1 MVNIKTEVK
10 LQHALTGEELDQWV
24 QYEDVSNALK
34 IDARDRVVYGNWVGT
49 VEEVSSKTRPV
60 CT

>member
-24 QYEDVSNALK
+24 KYEDVSNALK

-49 VEEVSSKTRPV
+49 VEEVSSKTTPV

>member
-10 LQHALTGEELDQWV
+10 LQHVLTGEELEQWV

-49 VEEVSSKTRPV
+49 VEEVSS
-60 CT
+60 

>member
-1 MVNIKTEVK
+1 MVNVKTEIK

-24 QYEDVSNALK
+24 KYEDVSNALE

-49 VEEVSSKTRPV
+49 VEEVSLPTMAA
-60 CT
+60 CA